1 MEHFTKGVLQ
11 NIYECCCVPH
21 ILQSYCQL
29 ILFWW
34 PETFNNGI
42 KMKHRKYINNN
53 IHKLFFYSIIFFHFC
68 PLKQIQGR

>member
-1 MEHFTKGVLQ
+1 MSK
-11 NIYECCCVPH
+11 NICVPH

-42 KMKHRKYINNN
+42 EMKQKYANNHTAVFKTVFLFIN
-53 IHKLFFYSIIFFHFC
+53 IVFCFYS
-68 PLKQIQGR
+68 LKQIQGR